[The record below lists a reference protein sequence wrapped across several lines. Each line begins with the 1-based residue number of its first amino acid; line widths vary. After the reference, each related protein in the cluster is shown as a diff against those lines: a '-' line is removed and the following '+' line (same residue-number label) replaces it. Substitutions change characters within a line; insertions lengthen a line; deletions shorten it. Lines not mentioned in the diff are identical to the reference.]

1 MKDLLIILICISI
14 FVVIKTNVIENLFNF
29 SENDKTI
36 LDHDNHY
43 DILDQIENEYI
54 ELKNTLYNV
63 DVLSIKDDLQQE
75 IPIKNDYLSEKEKS
89 KSDLS
94 SHFDFNYT
102 LNFDKILKDTFEILS
117 KLFRDI
123 INKIKEL
130 IGQIV

>member
-1 MKDLLIILICISI
+1 MKDFLIILICISI
-14 FVVIKTNVIENLFNF
+14 FVVIKTNVIENIFNF
-29 SENDKTI
+29 SEHDKTI
-36 LDHDNHY
+36 LDKDNHY

-54 ELKNTLYNV
+54 ELKNTLNNFE
-63 DVLSIKDDLQQE
+63 VLSIKDELQKE
-75 IPIKNDYLSEKEKS
+75 IPIKDDSLSKKEKS
-89 KSDLS
+89 ESDLS